1 MENKELYFTTGELAR
16 LTGLSEQLLIFYD
29 KKNFFTA
36 TSTGSNGYRYYL
48 LSKYFQLKILITLRK
63 MDIPLEEIY
72 QYLQHGNDDFLLN
85 IYKRKLSEYQEQMKQ
100 LQKKSQILEKRI
112 QSMERQP
119 HLILNRI
126 FITELEKERRYYR
139 WDIDMSAPVK
149 DRVSQ
154 MAAALRPYLQDE
166 NCFRDSILGFILP
179 SASLHQEQP
188 ATSYSFLTHYIP
200 HMPGMKEKTVHT
212 MKPGVYLKI
221 HGYGHYGVIDAETKR
236 ALLDFIGRNHM
247 KADDHFM
254 VFPLSQYWMTG
265 QSRWIMTTMIRID
278 S

>member
-16 LTGLSEQLLIFYD
+16 LTGLSKQLLIFYD

-72 QYLQHGNDDFLLN
+72 QYLQHGSDEFLLN
-85 IYKRKLSEYQEQMKQ
+85 IYTRKLSEYQEQIKQ

-149 DRVSQ
+149 ERVSQ
-154 MAAALRPYLQDE
+154 MAAVLRPYLQDE
-166 NCFRDSILGFILP
+166 NCFRDNILGFILP

-200 HMPGMKEKTVHT
+200 HIPGIKEKTVHI
-212 MKPGVYLKI
+212 MKPGVYLKV
-221 HGYGHYGVIDAETKR
+221 HGYGHSGVIDAETKR

>member
-16 LTGLSEQLLIFYD
+16 LTGLSKQLLIFYD

-72 QYLQHGNDDFLLN
+72 QYLQHGSDEFLLS

-166 NCFRDSILGFILP
+166 NCFRDSILSFILP

-200 HMPGMKEKTVHT
+200 HMPGIKEKTVHT

>member
-1 MENKELYFTTGELAR
+1 
-16 LTGLSEQLLIFYD
+16 
-29 KKNFFTA
+29 
-36 TSTGSNGYRYYL
+36 
-48 LSKYFQLKILITLRK
+48 

-72 QYLQHGNDDFLLN
+72 QYLQHGSDEFLLS

-179 SASLHQEQP
+179 SASLHKEQP

-200 HMPGMKEKTVHT
+200 HMPGIKEKTVHT

>member
-16 LTGLSEQLLIFYD
+16 LTGLSKQLLIFYD

-72 QYLQHGNDDFLLN
+72 QYLQHGSDEFLLN

-126 FITELEKERRYYR
+126 FITELEKEHRYYR

-247 KADDHFM
+247 KTDDHFM

-265 QSRWIMTTMIRID
+265 QSRWIMTTMIRIHT
-278 S
+278 

>member
-16 LTGLSEQLLIFYD
+16 LTGLSKQLLIFYD

-72 QYLQHGNDDFLLN
+72 QYLQHGSDEFLLN
-85 IYKRKLSEYQEQMKQ
+85 IYKRKLSEYQEQIKQ

-112 QSMERQP
+112 RSMERQP

-188 ATSYSFLTHYIP
+188 ATNYSFLTHYIP
-200 HMPGMKEKTVHT
+200 HMPGIKEKTVHT
-212 MKPGVYLKI
+212 MKPGVYLKV

-265 QSRWIMTTMIRID
+265 QNRWIMTTMIRID

>member
-16 LTGLSEQLLIFYD
+16 LTGLSKQLLIFYD

-36 TSTGSNGYRYYL
+36 TSTGSNSYRYYL

-72 QYLQHGNDDFLLN
+72 QYLQHGSDEFLLS

-154 MAAALRPYLQDE
+154 MAAALRPYLQDK

-179 SASLHQEQP
+179 SASLHKEQP
-188 ATSYSFLTHYIP
+188 ATNYSFLTHYIP
-200 HMPGMKEKTVHT
+200 HMPGIKEKTVHT

-221 HGYGHYGVIDAETKR
+221 HGYGHYGIIDAETKR
-236 ALLDFIGRNHM
+236 ALWDFIERNHM

>member
-16 LTGLSEQLLIFYD
+16 LTGLSKQLLIFYD

-72 QYLQHGNDDFLLN
+72 QYLQHGSDEFLLN

-200 HMPGMKEKTVHT
+200 HMPGIKEKVVHI

>member
-1 MENKELYFTTGELAR
+1 MENKEFYFTTGELAR
-16 LTGLSEQLLIFYD
+16 LTGLSKQLLIFYD

-36 TSTGSNGYRYYL
+36 TATGSNGYRYYL

-72 QYLQHGNDDFLLN
+72 QYLQHGNDEFLLS

-154 MAAALRPYLQDE
+154 MATALRPYLQDE

-200 HMPGMKEKTVHT
+200 HMPGIKEKAVHI
-212 MKPGVYLKI
+212 MK
-221 HGYGHYGVIDAETKR
+221 
-236 ALLDFIGRNHM
+236 
-247 KADDHFM
+247 
-254 VFPLSQYWMTG
+254 
-265 QSRWIMTTMIRID
+265 
-278 S
+278 

>member
-1 MENKELYFTTGELAR
+1 MENKEFYFTTGELAR
-16 LTGLSEQLLIFYD
+16 LTGLSKQLLIFYD

-36 TSTGSNGYRYYL
+36 TATGSNGYRYYL

-72 QYLQHGNDDFLLN
+72 QYLQHGNDEFLLS

-112 QSMERQP
+112 HSMERQP

-149 DRVSQ
+149 DRVSH

-200 HMPGMKEKTVHT
+200 HMPGIKEKAVHI

-247 KADDHFM
+247 KADDYFM

>member
-16 LTGLSEQLLIFYD
+16 LTGLSKQLLIFYD

-72 QYLQHGNDDFLLN
+72 QYLQHGNDDLLLE

-100 LQKKSQILEKRI
+100 LKKKSHILEKRI

-139 WDIDMSAPVK
+139 WDVDMSAPVK
-149 DRVSQ
+149 ERVSH

-179 SASLHQEQP
+179 SSSLHEEQP
-188 ATSYSFLTHYIP
+188 AAAYSFLTQYIP
-200 HMPGMKEKTVHT
+200 QMPGIKEQAVHI
-212 MKPGVYLKI
+212 MKPGVYLKV
-221 HGYGHYGVIDAETKR
+221 HGYGQYGVIDTETKR

-247 KADDHFM
+247 KTDDHFM
-254 VFPLSQYWMTG
+254 VFPFSQYWMTG
-265 QSRWIMTTMIRID
+265 QNRWIMTTMIRID

>member
-16 LTGLSEQLLIFYD
+16 LTGLSKQLLIFYD

-149 DRVSQ
+149 ERVSQ

-200 HMPGMKEKTVHT
+200 HMPGIKEKVVHI

>member
-16 LTGLSEQLLIFYD
+16 LTGLSKQLLIFYD

-72 QYLQHGNDDFLLN
+72 QYLQHGSDEFLLS

-126 FITELEKERRYYR
+126 FIPSWRKNA
-139 WDIDMSAPVK
+139 DIIAG
-149 DRVSQ
+149 
-154 MAAALRPYLQDE
+154 
-166 NCFRDSILGFILP
+166 I
-179 SASLHQEQP
+179 
-188 ATSYSFLTHYIP
+188 
-200 HMPGMKEKTVHT
+200 
-212 MKPGVYLKI
+212 
-221 HGYGHYGVIDAETKR
+221 
-236 ALLDFIGRNHM
+236 
-247 KADDHFM
+247 
-254 VFPLSQYWMTG
+254 
-265 QSRWIMTTMIRID
+265 
-278 S
+278 

>member
-16 LTGLSEQLLIFYD
+16 LTGLSKQLLIFYD

-48 LSKYFQLKILITLRK
+48 LSKYFQLKILIILRK

-72 QYLQHGNDDFLLN
+72 QYLQHGSDEFLLN

-112 QSMERQP
+112 QSIERQP

-166 NCFRDSILGFILP
+166 NCFQDSILGFILP

>member
-16 LTGLSEQLLIFYD
+16 LTGLSKQLLIFYD

-48 LSKYFQLKILITLRK
+48 LSKYFQLKILIPLRK

-72 QYLQHGNDDFLLN
+72 QYLQHGSDEFLLN
-85 IYKRKLSEYQEQMKQ
+85 IYKRKLSEYQEQIKQ

-200 HMPGMKEKTVHT
+200 HMPGIKEKAVHI

>member
-16 LTGLSEQLLIFYD
+16 LTGLSKQLLIFYD

-72 QYLQHGNDDFLLN
+72 QYLQHGSDEFLLN

-154 MAAALRPYLQDE
+154 MATALHPYLQDK

-179 SASLHQEQP
+179 SASLHKEQP
-188 ATSYSFLTHYIP
+188 ATNYSFLTHYIP
-200 HMPGMKEKTVHT
+200 HMPGIKEKTVHT

>member
-16 LTGLSEQLLIFYD
+16 LTGLSKQLLIFYD

-63 MDIPLEEIY
+63 MDIPLEEIS
-72 QYLQHGNDDFLLN
+72 QYLQHGSDEFLLE
-85 IYKRKLSEYQEQMKQ
+85 IYQRKLSEYQEQIKQ

-200 HMPGMKEKTVHT
+200 HMPGIKEKAVHI

>member
-1 MENKELYFTTGELAR
+1 
-16 LTGLSEQLLIFYD
+16 
-29 KKNFFTA
+29 
-36 TSTGSNGYRYYL
+36 
-48 LSKYFQLKILITLRK
+48 

-72 QYLQHGNDDFLLN
+72 QYLQHGSDEFLLS
-85 IYKRKLSEYQEQMKQ
+85 IYKRKLSEYLEQMKQ

-149 DRVSQ
+149 DRVSH

-179 SASLHQEQP
+179 SSSLHEEQP
-188 ATSYSFLTHYIP
+188 ATAYSFLTHYIP
-200 HMPGMKEKTVHT
+200 HMPGIKGQAVHT
-212 MKPGVYLKI
+212 MKPGIYLKV

-265 QSRWIMTTMIRID
+265 QNRWIMTTMIRIHT
-278 S
+278 

>member
-16 LTGLSEQLLIFYD
+16 LTGLSKQLLIFYD

-72 QYLQHGNDDFLLN
+72 QYLQHGNDEFLLS

-139 WDIDMSAPVK
+139 WDIDMSTPVK

-179 SASLHQEQP
+179 SASLHKEQP

-200 HMPGMKEKTVHT
+200 HMPDIKEKAVHI

-236 ALLDFIGRNHM
+236 TLLDFIGRNHM

>member
-1 MENKELYFTTGELAR
+1 MENKEFYFTTGELAR
-16 LTGLSEQLLIFYD
+16 LTGLSKQLLIFYD

-36 TSTGSNGYRYYL
+36 TATGSNGYRYYL

-72 QYLQHGNDDFLLN
+72 QYLQHGNDEFLLS

-139 WDIDMSAPVK
+139 WDIDMSARETARHNLLFL
-149 DRVSQ
+149 DT
-154 MAAALRPYLQDE
+154 
-166 NCFRDSILGFILP
+166 
-179 SASLHQEQP
+179 LHP
-188 ATSYSFLTHYIP
+188 A
-200 HMPGMKEKTVHT
+200 HT
-212 MKPGVYLKI
+212 WY
-221 HGYGHYGVIDAETKR
+221 KR
-236 ALLDFIGRNHM
+236 ASRIHHEAGH
-247 KADDHFM
+247 
-254 VFPLSQYWMTG
+254 LSQ
-265 QSRWIMTTMIRID
+265 SPWIW
-278 S
+278 SLWCH

>member
-16 LTGLSEQLLIFYD
+16 LTGLSKQLLIFYD

-72 QYLQHGNDDFLLN
+72 QYLQHGSDEFLLN
-85 IYKRKLSEYQEQMKQ
+85 IYKRKLSEYQEQIKQ

-112 QSMERQP
+112 RSMERQP

-188 ATSYSFLTHYIP
+188 ATNYSFLTHYIP
-200 HMPGMKEKTVHT
+200 HMPGIKEKTVHT
-212 MKPGVYLKI
+212 MKPGVYLKV

-236 ALLDFIGRNHM
+236 ALLDFIERNHM

>member
-1 MENKELYFTTGELAR
+1 MENKEFYFTTGELAR
-16 LTGLSEQLLIFYD
+16 LTGLSKQLLIFYD

-36 TSTGSNGYRYYL
+36 TATGSNGYRYYL

-72 QYLQHGNDDFLLN
+72 QYLQHGNDEFLLS

-149 DRVSQ
+149 DRVSH
-154 MAAALRPYLQDE
+154 MAAVLRPYLQGRE
-166 NCFRDSILGFILP
+166 LLSRQHSR
-179 SASLHQEQP
+179 LHFTIVVP
-188 ATSYSFLTHYIP
+188 ARETARHNLLLLDTLHP
-200 HMPGMKEKTVHT
+200 AHT
-212 MKPGVYLKI
+212 WY
-221 HGYGHYGVIDAETKR
+221 KR
-236 ALLDFIGRNHM
+236 ASRIHHEAGH
-247 KADDHFM
+247 
-254 VFPLSQYWMTG
+254 LSQ
-265 QSRWIMTTMIRID
+265 SPWIW
-278 S
+278 SLWCH

>member
-1 MENKELYFTTGELAR
+1 MENKEIYFTTGELAR
-16 LTGLSEQLLIFYD
+16 LTGLSKQLLIFYD

-72 QYLQHGNDDFLLN
+72 QYLQHGSDEFLLS

-100 LQKKSQILEKRI
+100 LQKKSYILEKRI

-139 WDIDMSAPVK
+139 WDVDMSAPVK
-149 DRVSQ
+149 ERVSQ

-179 SASLHQEQP
+179 SSSLHEEQP
-188 ATSYSFLTHYIP
+188 ATAYSFLTHYIP
-200 HMPGMKEKTVHT
+200 HMPGIKGQAVHT
-212 MKPGVYLKI
+212 MKPGVYLKV
-221 HGYGHYGVIDAETKR
+221 HGYGHYGVIDTETKR
-236 ALLDFIGRNHM
+236 TLLDFIERNHM

>member
-16 LTGLSEQLLIFYD
+16 LTGLSKQLLIFYD

-72 QYLQHGNDDFLLN
+72 QYLQHGSDEFLLS

-126 FITELEKERRYYR
+126 FITELEKERRYYC

-179 SASLHQEQP
+179 SASLHKEQP
-188 ATSYSFLTHYIP
+188 ATNYSFLTHYIP
-200 HMPGMKEKTVHT
+200 HMPGIKEKTVHT

-221 HGYGHYGVIDAETKR
+221 HGYGHYGIIDAETKR
-236 ALLDFIGRNHM
+236 ALWDFIERNHM

>member
-16 LTGLSEQLLIFYD
+16 LTGLSKQLLIFYD

-36 TSTGSNGYRYYL
+36 TSRGSNGYRYYL

-72 QYLQHGNDDFLLN
+72 QYLQHGSDEFFLS

-179 SASLHQEQP
+179 SASLHKEQP
-188 ATSYSFLTHYIP
+188 ATNYSFLTHYIP
-200 HMPGMKEKTVHT
+200 HMPGIKEKTVHT

-221 HGYGHYGVIDAETKR
+221 HGYGHYGIIDAETKR
-236 ALLDFIGRNHM
+236 ALWDFIERNHM

>member
-1 MENKELYFTTGELAR
+1 
-16 LTGLSEQLLIFYD
+16 
-29 KKNFFTA
+29 
-36 TSTGSNGYRYYL
+36 
-48 LSKYFQLKILITLRK
+48 

-72 QYLQHGNDDFLLN
+72 QYLQHGSDEFLLS

-149 DRVSQ
+149 DRVSH

-200 HMPGMKEKTVHT
+200 HMPGIKEKAVHI

>member
-16 LTGLSEQLLIFYD
+16 LTGLSKQLLIFYD
-29 KKNFFTA
+29 KKNFFIATA
-36 TSTGSNGYRYYL
+36 TGSNGYRYYR

-72 QYLQHGNDDFLLN
+72 QYLQHGNDEFLLS

-112 QSMERQP
+112 HSMERQP

-149 DRVSQ
+149 DRVSH

-200 HMPGMKEKTVHT
+200 HMPGIKEKAVHI

>member
-1 MENKELYFTTGELAR
+1 
-16 LTGLSEQLLIFYD
+16 
-29 KKNFFTA
+29 
-36 TSTGSNGYRYYL
+36 
-48 LSKYFQLKILITLRK
+48 
-63 MDIPLEEIY
+63 
-72 QYLQHGNDDFLLN
+72 
-85 IYKRKLSEYQEQMKQ
+85 MKQ

-154 MAAALRPYLQDE
+154 MATALRPYLQDE

-188 ATSYSFLTHYIP
+188 ATNYSFLTHYIP
-200 HMPGMKEKTVHT
+200 HMPGIKEKTVHT

>member
-1 MENKELYFTTGELAR
+1 
-16 LTGLSEQLLIFYD
+16 
-29 KKNFFTA
+29 
-36 TSTGSNGYRYYL
+36 
-48 LSKYFQLKILITLRK
+48 
-63 MDIPLEEIY
+63 
-72 QYLQHGNDDFLLN
+72 
-85 IYKRKLSEYQEQMKQ
+85 MKQ

-200 HMPGMKEKTVHT
+200 HMPGIKEQAVYT
-212 MKPGVYLKI
+212 MKPGIYLKV
-221 HGYGHYGVIDAETKR
+221 HGYGHYGVIDTETKR

>member
-1 MENKELYFTTGELAR
+1 MENKEFYFTTGELAR
-16 LTGLSEQLLIFYD
+16 LTGLSKQLLIFYD
-29 KKNFFTA
+29 KKNFFIATA
-36 TSTGSNGYRYYL
+36 TGSNGYRYYL

-72 QYLQHGNDDFLLN
+72 QYLQHGNDEFLLS

-112 QSMERQP
+112 HSMERQP

-154 MAAALRPYLQDE
+154 MATALRPYLQDE

-200 HMPGMKEKTVHT
+200 HMPGIKEKAVHI

-236 ALLDFIGRNHM
+236 ALLDFIERNHM

>member
-16 LTGLSEQLLIFYD
+16 LTGLSKQLLIFYD

-72 QYLQHGNDDFLLN
+72 QYLQHGSDEFLLN

-188 ATSYSFLTHYIP
+188 ATNYSFLTHYIP
-200 HMPGMKEKTVHT
+200 HMPGIKEKTVHT

-254 VFPLSQYWMTG
+254 VFPLSQYWMAG

>member
-1 MENKELYFTTGELAR
+1 MENKEFYFTTGELAR
-16 LTGLSEQLLIFYD
+16 LTGLSKQLLIFYD

-36 TSTGSNGYRYYL
+36 TATGSNGYRYYL

-72 QYLQHGNDDFLLN
+72 QYLQHGNDEFLLS

-188 ATSYSFLTHYIP
+188 ATNYSFLTHYIP
-200 HMPGMKEKTVHT
+200 HMPGIKEKAVHI

-221 HGYGHYGVIDAETKR
+221 HGYGH
-236 ALLDFIGRNHM
+236 
-247 KADDHFM
+247 
-254 VFPLSQYWMTG
+254 
-265 QSRWIMTTMIRID
+265 
-278 S
+278 

>member
-1 MENKELYFTTGELAR
+1 MENKEFYFTTGELAR
-16 LTGLSEQLLIFYD
+16 LTGLSKQLLIFYD

-36 TSTGSNGYRYYL
+36 TATGSNGYRYYL

-72 QYLQHGNDDFLLN
+72 QYLQHGNDEFLLR

-179 SASLHQEQP
+179 SASLHKEQP
-188 ATSYSFLTHYIP
+188 ATNYSFLTHYIP
-200 HMPGMKEKTVHT
+200 HMPGIKEKTVHT

-247 KADDHFM
+247 KAGDHFM

>member
-1 MENKELYFTTGELAR
+1 MENKEFYFTTGELAR
-16 LTGLSEQLLIFYD
+16 LTGLSKQLLIFYD

-36 TSTGSNGYRYYL
+36 TATGSNGYRYYL

-72 QYLQHGNDDFLLN
+72 QYLQHGNDEFLLS

-112 QSMERQP
+112 HSMERQP

-149 DRVSQ
+149 DRVSH

-200 HMPGMKEKTVHT
+200 HMPGIKEKAVHI

-236 ALLDFIGRNHM
+236 ALLDFIERNHM